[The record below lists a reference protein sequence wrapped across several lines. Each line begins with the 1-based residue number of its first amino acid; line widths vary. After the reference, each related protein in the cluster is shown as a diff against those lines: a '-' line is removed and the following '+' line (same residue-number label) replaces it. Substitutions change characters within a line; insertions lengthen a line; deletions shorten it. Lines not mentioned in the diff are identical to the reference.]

1 MAFRIMIINF
11 TLEVLMQQVPGG
23 QWYNMSPDQFTPYCA
38 LTREKADIY
47 DQLRA
52 LMLHDHDI

>member
-1 MAFRIMIINF
+1 MIINF